1 MPTYARQRQG
11 VKVSLNYTKQE
22 CRPGRSEAAGWEFDM
37 KTKKIGFIGTGNMG
51 AALAKAVCAAGFPVL
66 LYDKDTAKAEAL
78 GKELGSNSVSLK
90 HLWQECAYIFVG
102 VKPQVLPL
110 LADELRS
117 MPGDASPLLI
127 SMAAGT
133 SIAKLEQLFGDR
145 PIIRIMP
152 NTSVAYG
159 CGMVLWCCND
169 RVTEQNKTIF
179 LEFMSASGRLDL
191 IPETLIDAASALSG
205 CGPAFVYMFM
215 EALAD
220 GGVRCGLPRDK
231 ATLYAAQTLLG
242 AATTLLESGKHPEA
256 LKDAVCS
263 PGGTTI
269 EGVRALESGG
279 MRAAAM
285 NAVIAA
291 YEKTLKMK

>member
-1 MPTYARQRQG
+1 
-11 VKVSLNYTKQE
+11 
-22 CRPGRSEAAGWEFDM
+22 M

-51 AALAKAVCAAGFPVL
+51 AALARAVCAAGFPVL
-66 LYDKDTAKAEAL
+66 LYDKDNAKAEAL
-78 GKELGSNSVSLK
+78 GNELGGSAASLET
-90 HLWQECAYIFVG
+90 LWQECGYIFIG
-102 VKPQVLPL
+102 VKPQILPL
-110 LADELRS
+110 LADELSGIPRDNE
-117 MPGDASPLLI
+117 PVLI

-133 SIAKLEQLFGDR
+133 SIERLEQLFGDR

-159 CGMVLWCCND
+159 CGMVLWCCNG
-169 RVTEQNKTIF
+169 RVTEQDRAMF

-191 IPETLIDAASALSG
+191 IPESLIDAASALSG
-205 CGPAFVYMFM
+205 CGPAFVYMFL

-269 EGVRALESGG
+269 EGVRALENGG

>member
-1 MPTYARQRQG
+1 
-11 VKVSLNYTKQE
+11 
-22 CRPGRSEAAGWEFDM
+22 M
-37 KTKKIGFIGTGNMG
+37 KNKNIGFIGTGNMG
-51 AALAKAVCAAGFPVL
+51 AALARAVRLAGYDVL

-78 GKELGSNSVSLK
+78 SAEIGGRAVSLSS
-90 HLWQECAYIFVG
+90 LFGDCDYVFVG
-102 VKPQVLPL
+102 VKPNVLPL
-110 LADELRS
+110 LAKELNS
-117 MPGDASPLLI
+117 IEIPASPVLI

-133 SIAKLEQLFGDR
+133 SLERLTELFGDR
-145 PIIRIMP
+145 PVIRIMP

-159 CGMVLWCCND
+159 EGMVLWCCNEK
-169 RVTEQNKTIF
+169 VTKEHESVF
-179 LEFMSASGRLDL
+179 LDMMSASGKLDR
-191 IPETLIDAASALSG
+191 IDESLIDAGSALSG
-205 CGPAFVYMFM
+205 CGPAFVYMFT

-231 ATLYAAQTLLG
+231 ATLYAAQTLIG

-269 EGVRALESGG
+269 EGVRTLENGG
-279 MRAAAM
+279 LRAATM